1 MGFFAPW
8 FLAGLLGIGLPI
20 WLHLLR
26 RHKTEPKQ
34 FASLMFF
41 ERRTQSSVKHRRL
54 LYKLLM
60 AFRLLMI
67 LLLALL
73 FAEPYFRQSVA
84 SSGNKL
90 VVGVVDHTF
99 SMRSGNAL
107 ARAKGEITSAI
118 SKRAAGEQAQ
128 IIALG
133 SNVEI
138 ITQQTADPDALK
150 AAIEGIG
157 PADGRASYGDLA
169 RYLRTLASSVK
180 KPLEVHLASD
190 FQKSALPSGFAD
202 LQLPESATLISHRVS
217 TGKSPNWAVETVSAP
232 GSVTDPKKVRLAATI
247 RGYETDA
254 AKKNVTLSVNGKL
267 VQTKTVEIPPNGRT
281 RVEFVGLDA
290 SFGLNRGTV
299 TIDGSDSLEAD
310 NHFNFGF
317 ERSEPRKVL
326 FVHDARQARALTYY
340 KAALDAAGDSPFTA
354 EAVSCDL
361 AAGQTPS
368 KFAFV
373 IVADCPGLPAPFEQ
387 ALHDFAQQGGSI
399 LMTLGPSSLSREKV
413 PVINLPIEASRYAGR
428 ESERFLAA
436 LKVDGGHPVTRTAD
450 AFDGIRFYQS
460 VHVKV
465 DGPSKVIAR
474 LSDGSPLLIETPI
487 GEGRVLTFT
496 STLDNIANDFPLHAN
511 FVPFIERSAN
521 YLGGAVDRPSSTLVG
536 ATVELRSAKSAAAV
550 EVNGPDGKPV
560 MSLAQAAAAR
570 TYAFPGEGFYEIK
583 RVGAK
588 PELYAVNP
596 DRRESDL
603 EALPQETIDLWKNT
617 GKTDAAN
624 ASTSN
629 PDQAERDRS
638 FSPWRWILFILLL
651 VVIAETLVGNRYL
664 GAMSG
669 ESENS
674 LESRTSKE
682 AA

>member
-26 RHKTEPKQ
+26 RHKTEPKP

-54 LYKLLM
+54 LYRLLM

-67 LLLALL
+67 ALLALL

-90 VVGVVDHTF
+90 MIGVVDRTF
-99 SMRSGNAL
+99 SMRSASAL
-107 ARAKGEITSAI
+107 ARAKGEIASALA
-118 SKRAAGEQAQ
+118 KKAAGEEAQ
-128 IIALG
+128 VIALG

-138 ITQQTADPDALK
+138 ITQATSDPDALK
-150 AAIEGIG
+150 TAIAGIAPG
-157 PADGRASYGDLA
+157 DGRASYGDLA

-180 KPLEVHLASD
+180 KPIEVHLASD

-202 LQLPESATLISHRVS
+202 LQLPESATLVPHRVS
-217 TGKSPNWAVETVSAP
+217 SGKSPNWAVETVSAP

-254 AKKNVTLSVNGKL
+254 AKKNVTLSVNGKV

-281 RVEFVGLDA
+281 RVEFVGIEA
-290 SFGLNRGTV
+290 SYGLNRGSV
-299 TIDGSDSLEAD
+299 TIDGADSLEAD

-326 FVHDARQARALTYY
+326 FAHDPRQLRALTYY

-354 EAVSCDL
+354 EAVPCDQT
-361 AAGQTPS
+361 AGQTPS
-368 KFAFV
+368 KYAFV
-373 IVADCPGLPAPFEQ
+373 VVADCPGLPAPFEQ
-387 ALHDFAQQGGSI
+387 ALREYAQQGGSVM
-399 LMTLGPSSLSREKV
+399 MTLGPSSLSHDKV
-413 PVINLPIEASRYAGR
+413 PVVNLPIEASRYAGR

-436 LKVDGGHPVTRTAD
+436 SKVDGGHPVTRTAD
-450 AFDGIRFYQS
+450 AFEGIRFYQS
-460 VHVKV
+460 VRVKV
-465 DGPSKVIAR
+465 DGPSKVLAR
-474 LSDGSPLLIETPI
+474 LSDGSPLLIETPV

-496 STLDNIANDFPLHAN
+496 STLDNIANDFPLHPN

-521 YLGGAVDRPSSTLVG
+521 YLGGAVDRPSSALVG
-536 ATVELRSAKSAAAV
+536 SSVELRSAKSAVAV
-550 EVNGPDGKPV
+550 EVYGPDGKPV

-570 TYAFPGEGFYEIK
+570 TYAFPGEGFFEIK
-583 RVGAK
+583 RVGSK

-603 EALPQETIDLWKNT
+603 EALPQETIDLWQNT
-617 GKTDAAN
+617 GKSDAAN
-624 ASTSN
+624 AGASN
-629 PDQAERDRS
+629 PEQAERDHGWN
-638 FSPWRWILFILLL
+638 PWRWILFILLL
-651 VVIAETLVGNRYL
+651 VVVAETLVGNRYL
-664 GAMSG
+664 GEVSG
-669 ESENS
+669 ESENP
-674 LESRTSKE
+674 LESRSSKE

>member
-26 RHKTEPKQ
+26 RHKTEPKP

-41 ERRTQSSVKHRRL
+41 EKRTQSSVKHRRL
-54 LYKLLM
+54 LYRLLM

-73 FAEPYFRQSVA
+73 FAEPYFRRPVA

-107 ARAKGEITSAI
+107 GRAKSEIQSVL
-118 SKRAAGEQAQ
+118 SKRAAGEEAQ
-128 IIALG
+128 VLALG
-133 SNVEI
+133 NTVEI
-138 ITQQTADPDALK
+138 ISQPTSDPEALRVAVEGLTA
-150 AAIEGIG
+150 G
-157 PADGRASYGDLA
+157 DGRASYGDLA

-190 FQKSALPSGFAD
+190 FQKSEAQVFAD
-202 LQLPESATLISHRVS
+202 LQLPETATLVPHRVS
-217 TGKSPNWAVETVSAP
+217 SGKSPNWAVETVSAP
-232 GSVTDPKKVRLAATI
+232 GSVTDPKRVRLAATV
-247 RGYETDA
+247 RGYETGA
-254 AKKNVTLSVNGKL
+254 AKKIVMLAVNGKV

-299 TIDGSDSLEAD
+299 SIDGGDALEAD

-317 ERSEPRKVL
+317 ERSEPRKIL
-326 FVHDARQARALTYY
+326 FVHDPRQARALTYY
-340 KAALDAAGDSPFTA
+340 RAALDAAGDSPFAA
-354 EAVSCDL
+354 EAVPCDQ

-373 IVADCPGLPAPFEQ
+373 IIADCPGLPGPFEQ
-387 ALHDFAQQGGSI
+387 ALTDYTKQGGSVM
-399 LMTLGPSSLSREKV
+399 MTLGPSALSHDKV
-413 PVINLPIEASRYAGR
+413 PVANIAIEASRYAGR

-436 LKVDGGHPVTRTAD
+436 AKVDGGHPVTRTAD
-450 AFDGIRFYQS
+450 AFEGIRFYQA
-460 VHVKV
+460 VKV
-465 DGPSKVIAR
+465 KVEGASKVIAR
-474 LSDGSPLLIETPI
+474 LSDGSPLLIETPV

-496 STLDNIANDFPLHAN
+496 STLDNLANDFPLHSN
-511 FVPFIERSAN
+511 FVPFIERTAN
-521 YLGGAVDRPSSTLVG
+521 YLGGAVDRPSSALVG
-536 ATVELRSAKSAAAV
+536 SVVELRPAKSSAAV
-550 EVNGPDGKPV
+550 EVYGPDSKPV

-570 TYAFPGEGFYEIK
+570 TYAFPGEGFFEIK
-583 RVGAK
+583 RVGSK

-617 GKTDAAN
+617 GMSAAS
-624 ASTSN
+624 AADSS
-629 PDQAERDRS
+629 DQAERERS
-638 FSPWRWILFILLL
+638 WSPWRWVLFVLILI
-651 VVIAETLVGNRYL
+651 VIAERLIGHRYL
-664 GAMSG
+664 GEVNG

-674 LESRTSKE
+674 LESRSSKE
-682 AA
+682 VA

>member
-8 FLAGLLGIGLPI
+8 FLAGLLGVGLPI

-26 RHKTEPKQ
+26 RHKTEPKP

-54 LYKLLM
+54 MYRLLM

-73 FAEPYFRQSVA
+73 FAEPYFRQSIA

-90 VVGVVDHTF
+90 LVGVVDHTF
-99 SMRSGNAL
+99 SMRAGNAL
-107 ARAKGEITSAI
+107 GRAKAEIVSAL
-118 SKRAAGEQAQ
+118 SKRSPGEQAQ

-133 SNVEI
+133 SNVEV
-138 ITQQTADPDALK
+138 ITQPTADTDALK
-150 AAIEGIG
+150 AAVEGIA
-157 PADGRASYGDLA
+157 PADGRVSYGDLA

-180 KPLEVHLASD
+180 TPIEVHLASD

-202 LQLPESATLISHRVS
+202 LQLPESATLVPHRVS
-217 TGKSPNWAVETVSAP
+217 SGKSPNWAVETVSAP

-254 AKKNVTLSVNGKL
+254 AKKNVTLSVNGKV
-267 VQTKTVEIPPNGRT
+267 VQTKTVEIPANGRT
-281 RVEFVGLDA
+281 RVELVGLDA
-290 SFGLNRGTV
+290 SYGLNRGTV
-299 TIDGSDSLEAD
+299 TIEGSDSLEAD

-317 ERSEPRKVL
+317 ERSEPRKIL
-326 FVHDARQARALTYY
+326 FAHDPRQARALTYY
-340 KAALDAAGDSPFTA
+340 KAGLDAAGDSPFTV
-354 EAVSCDL
+354 EAVPCEL
-361 AAGQTPS
+361 TAGQAPA
-368 KFAFV
+368 KYAFV
-373 IVADCPGLPAPFEQ
+373 MVADCPGLPVPFEQ
-387 ALHDFAQQGGSI
+387 ALREYAQQGGSVMI
-399 LMTLGPSSLSREKV
+399 TLGPSSLSREKV
-413 PVINLPIEASRYAGR
+413 PVANLAIEGSRYAGR

-436 LKVDGGHPVTRTAD
+436 AKVDGGHPVTRTGE
-450 AFDGIRFYQS
+450 AFEGVRFYQS

-465 DGPSKVIAR
+465 DGPSKIIAR
-474 LSDGSPLLIETPI
+474 LSDSSPLLIETPI
-487 GEGRVLTFT
+487 GEGRVLTFA

-511 FVPFIERSAN
+511 FVPFIERSSN
-521 YLGGAVDRPSSTLVG
+521 YLGGAVDRPSSAMVG
-536 ATVELRSAKSAAAV
+536 TAVELRSLKSTASV

-560 MSLAQAAAAR
+560 MSLAQADAAR
-570 TYAFPGEGFYEIK
+570 TYSFPGEGFFEIK
-583 RVGAK
+583 RSGAK

-603 EALPQETIDLWKNT
+603 EALPQDTIDLWKNT
-617 GKTDAAN
+617 GKSDQ
-624 ASTSN
+624 ASAGASN
-629 PDQAERDRS
+629 PEQAERDRS
-638 FSPWRWILFILLL
+638 WSPWRWILFILLL

-664 GAMSG
+664 GEMSG
-669 ESENS
+669 ESENP
-674 LESRTSKE
+674 LESRSTKE